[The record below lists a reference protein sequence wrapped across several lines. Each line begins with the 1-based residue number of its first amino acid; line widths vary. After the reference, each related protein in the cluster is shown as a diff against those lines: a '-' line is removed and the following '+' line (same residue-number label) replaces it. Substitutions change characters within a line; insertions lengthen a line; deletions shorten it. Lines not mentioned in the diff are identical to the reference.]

1 MTDTTPPPAPR
12 WLAFAPAL
20 ALLLTIVGA
29 LLAGGGALSTQ
40 ADHGRR
46 IEAIEKREVDERE
59 RREER
64 ISDIRERT
72 IRIEARLDA
81 LVPADRKDGR

>member
-12 WLAFAPAL
+12 WLAFAPAI
-20 ALLLTIVGA
+20 ALVLTLCGA
-29 LLAGGGALSTQ
+29 LLTGGEYISTQ
-40 ADHGRR
+40 ARHTRE
-46 IEAIEKREVDERE
+46 IEELRKHDTEDRE

-64 ISDIRERT
+64 ITDIRERT

-81 LVPADRKDGR
+81 LVPDDRKPGR

>member
-1 MTDTTPPPAPR
+1 MTDTTPSPAPR

-20 ALLLTIVGA
+20 ALVLTITAALLT
-29 LLAGGGALSTQ
+29 GGGYISTQ

-64 ISDIRERT
+64 ITDIRERT

-81 LVPADRKDGR
+81 LVPEDRKPVR